1 QWVRADFY
9 NPASQLIIKITDP
22 VVKPLR
28 RIIPGFAGIDMAT
41 LLLAFLVVVLKNILL
56 LQQLNPLAIGLLSLG
71 DTLTLIVNIFMYAII
86 IQAVLSW
93 VNPDPYHP
101 MMSLLNSLTNPI
113 LKHVRNIIPPISGI
127 DLSSLFAIIGL
138 MVIVQSINYLL
149 PMLFEVLV

>member
-1 QWVRADFY
+1 MNPLVFLINILFQLYAAALLIRLLLQWVRADFY

-71 DTLTLIVNIFMYAII
+71 DTCAQLGE
-86 IQAVLSW
+86 
-93 VNPDPYHP
+93 PRP
-101 MMSLLNSLTNPI
+101 
-113 LKHVRNIIPPISGI
+113 IPPH
-127 DLSSLFAIIGL
+127 DEPVKQPDKPHTQAC
-138 MVIVQSINYLL
+138 
-149 PMLFEVLV
+149 